1 MALINC
7 QECNKQISDKAEIC
21 VGCGAPVIK
30 ELPKLDF
37 ESDTTFAEEVTS
49 EENIPLNTSILIP
62 EIDNVELI
70 DLNEETK
77 KSSFKTIFGYVLVS
91 SVIIFLIFLL
101 TGGLNKSYISIT
113 SPIPES
119 IETTIPVEV
128 DSKVFGTYIFNSDA
142 GIKGV
147 IILKSEN
154 NNVYNCEIQMYLNN
168 EVVAGFPIEGTYVF
182 KPSNELEFTWEV
194 PELNNTMSSMT
205 IVYLPEKQI
214 LRLSDGT
221 DYIKK
226 SKKQSYTV
234 NKPQVVEKNYINLCG
249 NNWEESEIESNL
261 YKLAPNYENRAGFYC
276 VKNYHERVSR
286 VYYSGANESGILM
299 TAIGEVTG
307 KKYTILFTC
316 DGGLY

>member
-30 ELPKLDF
+30 ELPKSDF

-49 EENIPLNTSILIP
+49 EENIPLN
-62 EIDNVELI
+62 
-70 DLNEETK
+70 
-77 KSSFKTIFGYVLVS
+77 
-91 SVIIFLIFLL
+91 
-101 TGGLNKSYISIT
+101 
-113 SPIPES
+113 
-119 IETTIPVEV
+119 
-128 DSKVFGTYIFNSDA
+128 IFNSDA

-154 NNVYNCEIQMYLNN
+154 NNIYNCEIQMYLNN

-249 NNWEESEIESNL
+249 NNWEESEIKSNL

-276 VKNYHERVSR
+276 VKNYHEGVSR

-316 DGGLY
+316 DGSLY

>member
-21 VGCGAPVIK
+21 IGCGAPVIK
-30 ELPKLDF
+30 ELLKSDF
-37 ESDTTFAEEVTS
+37 ESDTILTQEVST
-49 EENIPLNTSILIP
+49 EENISLNTSNLIP
-62 EIDNVELI
+62 EIDNSNL
-70 DLNEETK
+70 DATNNEIKRGT
-77 KSSFKTIFGYVLVS
+77 FKTFFGYVLVS
-91 SVIIFLIFLL
+91 SVVIFLIFLL
-101 TGGLNKSYISIT
+101 TGGLNTSTIS
-113 SPIPES
+113 ES
-119 IETTIPVEV
+119 NEATIPVTV

-154 NNVYNCEIQMYLNN
+154 NSMYHCEIQMYLNN

-194 PELNNTMSSMT
+194 PELNKTMSTMT
-205 IVYLPEKQI
+205 IVYLPKKQI

-226 SKKQSYTV
+226 SVKQTYTV

-249 NNWEESEIESNL
+249 NNWEESEIKSNL